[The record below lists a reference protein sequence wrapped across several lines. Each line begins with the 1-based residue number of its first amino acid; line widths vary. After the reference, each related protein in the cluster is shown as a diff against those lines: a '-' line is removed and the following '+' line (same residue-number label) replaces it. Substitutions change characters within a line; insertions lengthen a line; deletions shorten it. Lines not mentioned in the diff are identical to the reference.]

1 MSFQSLSQKFSHLK
15 TNSASRFTV
24 TIYRAKIESL
34 LSETLYID
42 QDLFNLIR
50 HEGTSYDRS
59 FTRTPGH
66 ILACRSTLY
75 FHLMHL
81 FPSLQPVILSK
92 WRSQH
97 PDAPFIPDPNWTVE
111 IK

>member
-1 MSFQSLSQKFSHLK
+1 MSFQDLSQKFSHLK

-24 TIYRAKIESL
+24 IIYRERIGSL

-42 QDLFNLIR
+42 QDLFNRIR

-59 FTRTPGH
+59 FNRTPGH
-66 ILACRSTLY
+66 IQSCRSTLY

-81 FPSLQPVILSK
+81 FPVLQPVILSK

-97 PDAPFIPDPNWTVE
+97 PDTPLQPDPNWTVE
-111 IK
+111 VT